1 MSLPVVQL
9 CLIIPF
15 LKNKNQ
21 HRKHSPLCFWC
32 RKRVLQFPRALINI
46 RPSLQWVQH
55 VTLSLALGSVLCSPF
70 PSRFL
75 RVRVSP
81 VRGAGQA
88 TASRHSRIMGIFPP
102 LIPRGHRLV
111 SHARTSGSCCH
122 EQVDGLKHKRCLQ
135 SKAWVFVTY
144 LKSGSFSC

>member
-15 LKNKNQ
+15 KKKQESTQETL
-21 HRKHSPLCFWC
+21 PAVIWC
-32 RKRVLQFPRALINI
+32 RIGVLQFPRALIDI
-46 RPSLQWVQH
+46 KPWLQWVQY
-55 VTLSLALGSVLCSPF
+55 VTLSLALGSTF
-70 PSRFL
+70 PSQFL

-88 TASRHSRIMGIFPP
+88 TASRHSRIMGIFSP
-102 LIPRGHRLV
+102 LIPRGHRPF

-122 EQVDGLKHKRCLQ
+122 EQVDSLKHKRCLQ

-144 LKSGSFSC
+144 LKSGSFFSC